1 MAIIPCPECKQS
13 VSDRAAT
20 CPHCGFAIATGAAPA
35 AMPAPAA
42 VPMAWTPSPSGAEE
56 VAWEGG
62 ASPRLL
68 VRELPAMLWAVLVPP
83 VAFWLMPQV
92 MALASGL
99 RHEVRDL
106 IAEQRSAFQLTIVV
120 AVVLFSVSRLA
131 RVALAYARLR
141 GMHYRLTNQR
151 LTVESGLFSKRV
163 DDIDLRTIQ
172 DVTLEQSALE
182 RLIGVGRLAIVSS
195 DHSRPR
201 LVLIGIRDP
210 RDVRE
215 RVRAIAYQAS
225 QRQIF
230 TRAT

>member
-20 CPHCGFAIATGAAPA
+20 CPHCGVALTPGARAAAMGAASVAPA
-35 AMPAPAA
+35 AWAS
-42 VPMAWTPSPSGAEE
+42 SPSGAEE
-56 VAWEGG
+56 VVWEGG

-68 VRELPAMLWAVLVPP
+68 AREIPAAFWAVVVPP
-83 VAFWLMPQV
+83 LAFWLLPQV
-92 MALASGL
+92 LHYVGGL
-99 RHEVRDL
+99 RHELRGA
-106 IAEQRSAFQLTIVV
+106 IAEQRSTIGLVVIV
-120 AVVLFSVSRLA
+120 AVVLFSLSRLA
-131 RVALAYARLR
+131 RVAVAYARLR
-141 GMHYRLTNQR
+141 GMRYRLTNQR

-163 DDIDLRTIQ
+163 DDIDLRTLQ
-172 DVTLEQSALE
+172 DVTLEQSAME
-182 RLIGVGRLAIVSS
+182 RLLSVGRLVIVSA

-215 RVRAIAYQAS
+215 RVRATAYQAS